1 MATQEIKKG
10 WDQHF
15 MASTLAEE
23 DGGVYNAGVA
33 TVDATTHT
41 AGKGFLLERT
51 WEDSIATDKEEV
63 TGTEHGTDQEIT
75 EKRTGG
81 TITFPK
87 GQEHWIGFFAA
98 AVLGAEV
105 LTPDAGVQA
114 WRHAFTPVVEGT
126 ALKSFQ
132 LLHSLGGQQYTYK
145 GCKGNSLKISGEEE
159 GYISAEFAW
168 LGSGARAK
176 SSESLVAA
184 PSNNW
189 SPINLA
195 DVFMESGAD
204 ISITAQAAWVQG
216 AENISSATPET
227 MNKRVMSWEVIFNNN
242 LEMIAGAGGDGELQE
257 LQYGRRTIEL
267 KLGLRFKDQTELDHY
282 LAQDVL
288 ALEINVKGA
297 SIGDGTYFE
306 GFTLVIPRFKL
317 KTPPLSGGDP
327 GATLEIEL
335 EADVQNDGTNKAF
348 QLNVYNE
355 TATYLG

>member
-1 MATQEIKKG
+1 MGTQEIKKG
-10 WDQHF
+10 WEQHF

-23 DGGVYNAGVA
+23 DGDVYNAGVA

-41 AGKGFLLERT
+41 AGKGFLTERE
-51 WEDSIATDKEEV
+51 WPDVMASDKEEI

-87 GQEHWIGFFAA
+87 GQEHWLGFFAA

-105 LTPDAGVQA
+105 LTPDAGVLA

-132 LLHSLGGQQYTYK
+132 LLHSIGGQQYTYK
-145 GCKGNSLKISGEEE
+145 GCKGNSLKISAEEE
-159 GYISAEFAW
+159 GYITAEMAW
-168 LGSGARAK
+168 LGSGARDK

-189 SPINLA
+189 TPINLA
-195 DVFMESGAD
+195 KAFMESGAN
-204 ISITAQAAWVQG
+204 ITITAQAAMVQG
-216 AENISSATPET
+216 LENISDATPET
-227 MNKRVMSWEVIFNNN
+227 LNKRVKSFEIIFNNN
-242 LEMIAGAGGDGELQE
+242 MEMVAGAGGAGELQE
-257 LQYGRRTIEL
+257 LNYGKRTIEM

-282 LAQDVL
+282 LAQDAL

-297 SIGDGTYFE
+297 VIGDGTYFE
-306 GFTLVIPRFKL
+306 GFILVIPRFKL
-317 KTPPLSGGDP
+317 KAPPLSQGDP

-335 EADVQNDGTNKAF
+335 EADVQDDGTNKAF

-355 TATYLG
+355 TETYLG